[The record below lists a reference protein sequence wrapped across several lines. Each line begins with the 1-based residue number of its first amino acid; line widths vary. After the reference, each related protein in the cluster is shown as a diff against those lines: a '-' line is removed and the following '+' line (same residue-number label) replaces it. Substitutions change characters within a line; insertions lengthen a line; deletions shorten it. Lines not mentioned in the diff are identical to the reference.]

1 MRWTVLVAASLTLIC
16 TTGRAEVT
24 FGSAHAIVVDEA
36 TGEVLLQKDGET
48 PAPMASLTK
57 LMTAM
62 VVLDARLD
70 PAEPLRVDEADLDR
84 LKSTHGGVPVGAV
97 VSRRGLLELALIAS
111 DNRAASALARH
122 YPGGAAGFQA
132 AIDRKIR
139 ALGLQNTLIEEPTG
153 LSPNNR
159 SSAHDM
165 VKVLRAAAA
174 YPALTQITS
183 QPRQVV
189 RVNGRRWV
197 ARNTNRLVGA
207 PGWNILLS
215 KTGFT
220 NEAGR
225 CLSMRVE
232 AAGRTVMVVLMG
244 AAGSAVRSHDAWSIR
259 RWLGG
264 DSEPGVRVVAQKA
277 VLPTVPARRSDGAL
291 EPRPGFF
298 TEMAAQAAA
307 AAVPLAV
314 PTAPTPAAEDVA
326 ADPPAPAIESEDD
339 EEPAA
344 LDAEAIS
351 QG

>member
-1 MRWTVLVAASLTLIC
+1 MRWTILVAASLTLLS
-16 TTGRAEVT
+16 TPGRAEVT

-36 TGEVLLQKDGET
+36 SGEVLLQKDGET

-62 VVLDARLD
+62 VVLDARQD
-70 PAEPLRVDEADLDR
+70 PNEPLRIDEADLDR

-97 VSRRGLLELALIAS
+97 VTRRGLLELALIAS

-122 YPGGAAGFQA
+122 YPGGAAGFQGA
-132 AIDRKIR
+132 VDRKIR
-139 ALGLQNTLIEEPTG
+139 ALGLTNTLIEEPTG

-165 VKVLRAAAA
+165 VKVLQAAAA

-183 QPRQVV
+183 RPRQVV
-189 RVNGRRWV
+189 SVNGRRWV

-215 KTGFT
+215 KTGYT

-225 CLSMRVE
+225 CLSMRVQ

-244 AAGSAVRSHDAWSIR
+244 AAGAAARSHDAWNIR

-264 DSEPGVRVVAQKA
+264 EPLPVVRAVAQKA
-277 VLPTVPARRSDGAL
+277 PAPLAPARRGDGAL

-298 TEMAAQAAA
+298 AEIATQAADAAAPVEAPAAQDDADLPDADLPAAA
-307 AAVPLAV
+307 ERV
-314 PTAPTPAAEDVA
+314 
-326 ADPPAPAIESEDD
+326 DD
-339 EEPAA
+339 EAPVPV
-344 LDAEAIS
+344 DAET
-351 QG
+351 